1 MHALEVYF
9 ALKNAFFIEF
19 LNFSEDN
26 YQKTK
31 KVGQ

>member
-26 YQKTK
+26 YQKTEETR
-31 KVGQ
+31 Q